1 MARKKFDV
9 MNESKKNIVP
19 RSPIISFIRK
29 HNHDTCNND
38 KANYTGATGTNKEN
52 HHDDHDNMVT
62 AANSEDEPRGGIP
75 ETSSLQLV
83 DDTTSTLPATIILP
97 ATITSPPP
105 AAATASA
112 KQPA

>member
-1 MARKKFDV
+1 
-9 MNESKKNIVP
+9 
-19 RSPIISFIRK
+19 
-29 HNHDTCNND
+29 
-38 KANYTGATGTNKEN
+38 
-52 HHDDHDNMVT
+52 MVT

-83 DDTTSTLPATIILP
+83 DDTTSTIPATIILP